1 MLAAVVLAAVVVVV
15 EVPLEAVL
23 VVIVPLVMDQVH

>member
-1 MLAAVVLAAVVVVV
+1 LSAVVLAAVVVVV